1 MLFPDFFA
9 PSREVHLGST
19 QACDGRVLEEF
30 GDFLGD
36 VGEQPQLAG
45 VDHRADSRRCVRL
58 GIECLV
64 LTGAALL
71 KKKDYRLAGERVR
84 LALGQVLPEKRG
96 KNGLLFDQF

>member
-19 QACDGRVLEEF
+19 QAGDGRVLEEF

-45 VDHRADSRRCVRL
+45 VDHRAEDGR
-58 GIECLV
+58 
-64 LTGAALL
+64 
-71 KKKDYRLAGERVR
+71 D
-84 LALGQVLPEKRG
+84 
-96 KNGLLFDQF
+96 